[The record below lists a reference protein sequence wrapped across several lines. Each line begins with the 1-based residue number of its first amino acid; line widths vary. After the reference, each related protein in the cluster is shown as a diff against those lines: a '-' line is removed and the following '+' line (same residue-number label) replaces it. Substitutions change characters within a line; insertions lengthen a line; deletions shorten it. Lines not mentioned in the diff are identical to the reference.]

1 MAADGEVL
9 TQPMVVGAR
18 RSLTP
23 GEWSSLT
30 PGLAQALRAARSEPV
45 IIARPAW
52 AARVAA
58 LWRGGLPIM
67 VIGRRIYWPGAPQD
81 LSGPHS
87 PRAMAVLQHELQHV
101 LEYALGQLS
110 VARYVLAP
118 RNWTYDYQLH
128 AVSRWTDFGAEQRA
142 SIAEH
147 LWLIERGLMSDAEAG
162 RLHRQVIPWAS
173 SSA

>member
-1 MAADGEVL
+1 
-9 TQPMVVGAR
+9 MVAGAR
-18 RSLTP
+18 RPLTA

-30 PGLAQALRAARSEPV
+30 PGLAEALRVARTEPV

-52 AARVAA
+52 AARAAA
-58 LWRGGLPIM
+58 LWRGGTPIM
-67 VIGRRIYWPGAPQD
+67 VIGPRIYWPGAPRD

-101 LEYALGQLS
+101 LEYALGELS

-118 RNWTYDYQLH
+118 RHWSYDYQLNE
-128 AVSRWTDFGAEQRA
+128 ASRWTDFGAEQRA

-147 LWLIERGLMSDAEAG
+147 LWLIERGLISDAQAG
-162 RLHRQVIPWAS
+162 RLHRRVIPWAPS
-173 SSA
+173 T